1 MPGRSRVYTSLLSVL
16 VVAVLLAWWGAS
28 RSARGQVDVSVDAV
42 MTKGALGARV
52 TIFEFSDYE

>member
-1 MPGRSRVYTSLLSVL
+1 MPGRSRVYTTLLSVL
-16 VVAVLLAWWGAS
+16 VVAVLLVWWDGTRDAH
-28 RSARGQVDVSVDAV
+28 GQVDVTVDAV